1 MQSETSKVKAVRGVG
16 LTEDSWFR
24 EFSAPASATYF
35 PQAFLIFIYLFIY
48 SWWWWGGVILTP
60 VCSESEDALID

>member
-35 PQAFLIFIYLFIY
+35 PQAFLIFIYLFILGG
-48 SWWWWGGVILTP
+48 GGV
-60 VCSESEDALID
+60 VSF